1 MEAIAQAGAGSEG
14 VVGEYS
20 VLRRAARLQL
30 KEFARWRNRQIQ
42 NTSPGFAKEHVNE
55 ICKEKFK
62 CQDITC
68 NKRHSKKCNNFNVYG
83 KCKFTNCAYIHSEDE
98 VNHKV
103 EALKKCVKELKEEIL
118 QLIKKENNT
127 HNQNIEELENQ
138 VIDLKDSVKKLAS
151 ELKTTQLLIKQ
162 LDEKGDTE

>member
-1 MEAIAQAGAGSEG
+1 M
-14 VVGEYS
+14 
-20 VLRRAARLQL
+20 
-30 KEFARWRNRQIQ
+30 
-42 NTSPGFAKEHVNE
+42 
-55 ICKEKFK
+55 
-62 CQDITC
+62 
-68 NKRHSKKCNNFNVYG
+68 
-83 KCKFTNCAYIHSEDE
+83 
-98 VNHKV
+98 
-103 EALKKCVKELKEEIL
+103 KELKEEIL